1 MSEISLPAA
10 LAFMRASV
18 ATQVDIAVRVRAS
31 QNRDYVLF
39 DPDYHRVNREMING
53 YRVEVDTYGRHAVLN
68 TASQK
73 SLNFS
78 QYFGLVSSLNK
89 DIVSLDG
96 KVYLKAISK
105 TITRSNLPSE

>member
-1 MSEISLPAA
+1 MSEITLPIA
-10 LAFMRASV
+10 LTFMRASV
-18 ATQVDIAVRVRAS
+18 ATQVDIATRVRAA

-39 DPDYHRVNREMING
+39 DSDFHRVNREMING
-53 YRVEVDTYGRHAVLN
+53 YRVEVDTYGRHAILN

-78 QYFGLVSSLNK
+78 QYFSLVSNLNK

-105 TITRSNLPSE
+105 IISRSNLSSE